1 MLNYWENKLRT
12 ETLHLSSLKFFDT
25 TRLSLSQPSL
35 LWLAAGSNSFESAKS
50 LIIGKMISGR
60 YRSDYLCR
68 HWTPS
73 NRNGFCLAQTCPG
86 IVGDLVHMLTLCP
99 SLQPTRTRLVS
110 FWQEKTAGT
119 PILHNIISKIIHSPP
134 DVQVQFILDP
144 CSSPQVL
151 VVWGLL
157 TQEHLLHLL
166 YLVRTFAYYMHR
178 AKMIA
183 LGRWPGDPGRKQKL
197 PSENV
202 VMTAKQDINFSV
214 TGTEAPPLTWTDPTR
229 NTSISQASAS
239 TKISRTKQLFVRQFH
254 ELSDSASLNTT
265 TPHRGLCARSGAAA
279 RVNSDNNHHPATN
292 DGTRTLSSG
301 VVAGECIGGQ

>member
-1 MLNYWENKLRT
+1 M
-12 ETLHLSSLKFFDT
+12 
-25 TRLSLSQPSL
+25 
-35 LWLAAGSNSFESAKS
+35 
-50 LIIGKMISGR
+50 
-60 YRSDYLCR
+60 
-68 HWTPS
+68 
-73 NRNGFCLAQTCPG
+73 
-86 IVGDLVHMLTLCP
+86 
-99 SLQPTRTRLVS
+99 
-110 FWQEKTAGT
+110 
-119 PILHNIISKIIHSPP
+119 
-134 DVQVQFILDP
+134 
-144 CSSPQVL
+144 
-151 VVWGLL
+151 
-157 TQEHLLHLL
+157 HLL

-202 VMTAKQDINFSV
+202 IMTAKQDINFSV
-214 TGTEAPPLTWTDPTR
+214 AGTEAPPLTWTDPTR

-279 RVNSDNNHHPATN
+279 RVNSDNNHHPAAK

>member
-1 MLNYWENKLRT
+1 
-12 ETLHLSSLKFFDT
+12 
-25 TRLSLSQPSL
+25 
-35 LWLAAGSNSFESAKS
+35 
-50 LIIGKMISGR
+50 
-60 YRSDYLCR
+60 
-68 HWTPS
+68 
-73 NRNGFCLAQTCPG
+73 
-86 IVGDLVHMLTLCP
+86 MLTMCP
-99 SLQPTRTRLVS
+99 SLQPTRARLVR
-110 FWQEKTAGT
+110 FWQEKTAGI
-119 PILHNIISKIIHSPP
+119 PVLHNIISNIIHSPP

-144 CSSPQVL
+144 CSSSQVL

-157 TQEHLLHLL
+157 AQEHLLHLL

-202 VMTAKQDINFSV
+202 IMTAKQDINFSV
-214 TGTEAPPLTWTDPTR
+214 AGTEAPPLTWTDPTR

-279 RVNSDNNHHPATN
+279 PLSLPAGSQAGDRDRAGRCGDWVVHSLSDVEH
-292 DGTRTLSSG
+292 L
-301 VVAGECIGGQ
+301 AGNPGEGGQAW